1 MIGVTKNCVGAWETG
16 RNLPDIL
23 TVNDLSLMFKI
34 PIDYFLKDDS
44 FGVGEQSVG
53 YHTSVAEVIRLTDRE
68 ILTINKLRSMNR
80 DLRNAFE
87 TILGV
92 KQKWILILLHKKT
105 ASNHA
110 DGSLFSNNKSCLY
123 FITFSMRFLT
133 INHTFT
139 YL

>member
-1 MIGVTKNCVGAWETG
+1 MERTCVGKRIKYERQRLGLTQEELANMIGVTKNCVGAWETG

-44 FGVGEQSVG
+44 FGVGEESVG
-53 YHTSVAEVIRLTDRE
+53 YHTSVADVIRLTDKE
-68 ILTINKLRSMNR
+68 ILTIKKLRSMKK

-92 KQKWILILLHKKT
+92 
-105 ASNHA
+105 
-110 DGSLFSNNKSCLY
+110 
-123 FITFSMRFLT
+123 R
-133 INHTFT
+133 
-139 YL
+139 